1 MGSIEEETCRAD
13 AIEACEVASDA
24 RSVQAE
30 TEIDS
35 ILEVRKGW
43 EASALGR
50 YTSSPW
56 TLNFFLVLLTRLACV
71 LMTMHPKF
79 YVQSTRLS
87 FQRISKR
94 IPGAALTEFF
104 HHGGFSAERA
114 HDPYVKHW
122 IQCSASCAN
131 VDKPR
136 YPKSATCNACAVHR
150 DTDASLEVLGDF
162 VWGQAMSEIL
172 FCFIAR
178 MALKGSLLPSNKGHL
193 YGRLMIMRSSS
204 ALSGVLESSTQACV
218 TAVARSTR
226 KSSSRVLE

>member
-1 MGSIEEETCRAD
+1 MWSIEEETCRAD

-87 FQRISKR
+87 FQRIPKR

-114 HDPYVKHW
+114 HHAQMLINPVIRKVRH
-122 IQCSASCAN
+122 
-131 VDKPR
+131 
-136 YPKSATCNACAVHR
+136 AT
-150 DTDASLEVLGDF
+150 
-162 VWGQAMSEIL
+162 
-172 FCFIAR
+172 
-178 MALKGSLLPSNKGHL
+178 
-193 YGRLMIMRSSS
+193 
-204 ALSGVLESSTQACV
+204 
-218 TAVARSTR
+218 
-226 KSSSRVLE
+226 RVLCTPTPMPHWRFWVTSFGVKPCQRSYFVSLHGWL